1 MTQSTRTVFSMS
13 IGFRTN
19 ISAMRATRLNDA
31 TQRRLGDSYAQ
42 LSSGQRISRPG
53 TDPAGN
59 SVALKLRADV
69 RVSQRARLNI
79 DDGIS
84 YLQTADG
91 TLESSGQVAQRM
103 VELAEQAANGSF
115 SSSQRA
121 SLQKE
126 FNELRSELLRLRD
139 ATSFNGVQ
147 VSRGAPVARDP
158 QLLGPLSGGSAI
170 SELSIS
176 ADGRYVTYAQSN
188 SLKQR
193 DTLTGEIRTIA
204 SSIGGVSSSDL
215 GDKVA
220 YTSAAGTTLYV
231 WDRSTNTTSQ
241 LLSGTVVGGPTI
253 SGDGSRVAFISPT
266 VYSSS
271 GVEIVADGNDHPATI
286 SVATGSISGDGGNY
300 GISGSFGS
308 LDISFDGSRTVML
321 ADLASGADGFLFDS
335 TDMSVAR
342 ATTGTGNVSFAGVGA
357 DGRMYLVSN
366 ANLGGT
372 NPGAAYYIFSTADG
386 ANYSK
391 VLQVDSSIGSFS
403 MTDNGNSISFSS
415 TGNIASNGTNGVYQL
430 YKSTLAGNV
439 QRLTNYASSTAANV
453 AVLSGDGYSGLI
465 FSASK
470 WYSVDYRPESSLS
483 IDTGNGSSG
492 ALSVGVL
499 ASDGAIRGLHSMSL
513 TTQSLAR
520 ASLDS
525 LKASIGQLNLA
536 RSSVGAG
543 LSRLQSASRTTEA
556 RAVTLQSALGQIT
569 DVDVAQALAENARLQ
584 ILSQTQVSILAQT
597 SSMIPQIALN
607 LLQG

>member
-1 MTQSTRTVFSMS
+1 MS

-19 ISAMRATRLNDA
+19 ISAMRATRLNDT

-42 LSSGQRISRPG
+42 LSSGQRITQPSS
-53 TDPAGN
+53 DPAGN
-59 SVALKLRADV
+59 SVALRLRADV

-91 TLESSGQVAQRM
+91 TFESSSQIAQRM
-103 VELAEQAANGSF
+103 IELAEQAANGSF

-147 VSRGAPVARDP
+147 INRGGPVARDP
-158 QLLGPLSGGSAI
+158 QLFGAGFGGTTI
-170 SELSIS
+170 SELSVS
-176 ADGRYVTYAQSN
+176 SDGRYVTYVQSN
-188 SLKQR
+188 ALKQR
-193 DTLTGEIRTIA
+193 DTVTGETRTIA
-204 SSIGGVSSSDL
+204 SGIGNASSSDL

-231 WDRSTNTTSQ
+231 WDRTTNTTSQ
-241 LLSGTVVGGPTI
+241 LLSGVYAGGATI
-253 SGDGSRVAFISPT
+253 SGDGSRVAFVSST
-266 VYSSS
+266 VYSAN
-271 GVEIVADGNDHPATI
+271 GVEIVGDGNDHPATI
-286 SVATGSISGDGGNY
+286 NLATGAISGDDGNYSISGGFT
-300 GISGSFGS
+300 SF
-308 LDISFDGSRTVML
+308 DISYDGSRTVFL
-321 ADLASGADGFLFDS
+321 ADLGGGTDGYLFNSANMS
-335 TDMSVAR
+335 TAL
-342 ATTGTGNVSFAGVGA
+342 ATTGTGNVSSAGVGA

-366 ANLGGT
+366 SNLGGT
-372 NPGAAYYIFSTADG
+372 NPGSAYYIFSTADG
-386 ANYSK
+386 SNYSK
-391 VLQVDSSIGSFS
+391 VLQVDSTVGTFF
-403 MTDNGNSISFSS
+403 MTDGGNSISFSS
-415 TGNIASNGTNGVYQL
+415 TGNIASNGTNGIYQL
-430 YKSTLAGNV
+430 YKSTLAGSV
-439 QRLTNYASSTAANV
+439 QRLTNYTSSTAANV
-453 AVLSGDGYSGLI
+453 AILSGDGYSGFVSI
-465 FSASK
+465 ASK
-470 WYSVDYRPESSLS
+470 WYSVDYRPETTLS

-499 ASDGAIRGLHSMSL
+499 ASDAAIRGLHSLSL
-513 TTQSLAR
+513 SSQQLAR

-525 LKASIGQLNLA
+525 LKPSLDQLNLA
-536 RSSVGAG
+536 RSSIGAG

-597 SSMIPQIALN
+597 SSIIPQLALD